1 MRLVASPPPVDDV
14 EPMHFDVLPDHVV
27 LAVWMAG
34 GRTCI
39 VNRFGNVSKIYE
51 PRRVGGPHQLASG
64 RRLKLA
70 RLQTCDAPQITRSN
84 FDGLRGLSGRLDRR
98 RGPHPIAGP
107 QERDQYQ

>member
-1 MRLVASPPPVDDV
+1 MPPERRLIYELINNHRLSGHKGTHPRAAN
-14 EPMHFDVLPDHVV
+14 L
-27 LAVWMAG
+27 G
-34 GRTCI
+34 
-39 VNRFGNVSKIYE
+39 IYE
-51 PRRVGGPHQLASG
+51 PRRVGDPHQLASG

-84 FDGLRGLSGRLDRR
+84 FDALRGLSGRLDRR